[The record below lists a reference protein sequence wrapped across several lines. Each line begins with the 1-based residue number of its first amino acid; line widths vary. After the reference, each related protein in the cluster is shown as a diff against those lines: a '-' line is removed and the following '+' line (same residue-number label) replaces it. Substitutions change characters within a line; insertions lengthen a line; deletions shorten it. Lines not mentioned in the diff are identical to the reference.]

1 MSETIK
7 HALGMLFAGVIAF
20 GGVGAAVAFSPA
32 SATDSRHE
40 ASANEPATAAT
51 LVGRWQAPEPANQDA
66 FVEFTQYGLWF
77 ASDGCNGLDGTW
89 AIDDAGELEIHGS
102 KAMTLMWC
110 DNVDIPMTV
119 AEAASAEIAGGR
131 LTLTTETGDAMTL
144 DHTRSDS
151 VSLVGSWQPIDAVA
165 GPQIDF
171 TTDTELVATD
181 GCNGAPGSWTLV
193 PALEYGEPASAANL
207 LPGRFNAGVQGYTQV
222 GCAGNAERD
231 YMRLFSEATHL
242 AFIDADR
249 VALVRSTGDAE
260 RDADTAVTLERV
272 S

>member
-32 SATDSRHE
+32 SAFDSRHE
-40 ASANEPATAAT
+40 ASASEPATAAT

-110 DNVDIPMTV
+110 DNVNIPMTV
-119 AEAASAEIAGGR
+119 AEAASAEITGGR
-131 LTLTTETGDAMTL
+131 LTLTTEAGDAMTL

-151 VSLVGSWQPIDAVA
+151 ISLVGSWRPLDAAA

-171 TTDTELVATD
+171 TSETALTATD
-181 GCNGAPGSWTLV
+181 GCNFSHGNWSLTPAP
-193 PALEYGEPASAANL
+193 EYGEPTSGAAFF
-207 LPGRFNAGVQGYTQV
+207 PGEFSSGVQGFTQV

-231 YMRLFSEATHL
+231 YLSTFAEATHL
-242 AFIDADR
+242 AFIDVDR
-249 VALVRSTGDAE
+249 ITLVRSTGDAE